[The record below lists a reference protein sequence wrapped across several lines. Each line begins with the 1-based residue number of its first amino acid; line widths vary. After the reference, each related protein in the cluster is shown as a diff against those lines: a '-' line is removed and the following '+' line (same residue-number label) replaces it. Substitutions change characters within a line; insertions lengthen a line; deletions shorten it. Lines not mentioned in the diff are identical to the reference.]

1 MIWLRLSKKC
11 LKLTDMFLFHRIILR
26 CRRDCLKILW
36 TNPACFTPHTML
48 KKKPDLSKKRAVV
61 ITVGTDQE
69 FIDACRD
76 HVAKWFCE
84 TSRIRVVAKKSFLS
98 KSELKGNYNDIFE
111 NKLNPNIDKELENV
125 AEKLYSSL

>member
-1 MIWLRLSKKC
+1 MV
-11 LKLTDMFLFHRIILR
+11 LK
-26 CRRDCLKILW
+26 
-36 TNPACFTPHTML
+36 
-48 KKKPDLSKKRAVV
+48 
-61 ITVGTDQE
+61 
-69 FIDACRD
+69 
-76 HVAKWFCE
+76 